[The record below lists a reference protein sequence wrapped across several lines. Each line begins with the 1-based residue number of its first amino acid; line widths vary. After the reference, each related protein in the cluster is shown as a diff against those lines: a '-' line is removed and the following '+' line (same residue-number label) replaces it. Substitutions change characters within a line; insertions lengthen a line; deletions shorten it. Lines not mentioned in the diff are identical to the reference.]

1 MRLSFWKSH
10 WRTKGLVLLGRP
22 GLHFVCLGVVFFFLQ
37 GALSP
42 QVKPTVGPLTE
53 AEIAA
58 LSLQWQQGAGRAIGP
73 EQLQAA
79 INAELDRKMLLD
91 YALAQNLHL
100 TDGVIYQRLIRNMQF
115 LQLGQ
120 DDSEAE
126 LFQQAIEMELHLDDE
141 VVKRRLVQIA
151 EHQLLIRNP
160 PRKPTPQAVRAA
172 FQERQEAL
180 RLPSRFSFEHVFFPP
195 SRAVEMSREG
205 VFDELSSSSI
215 DRVRPLGAPFLQG
228 SRFDAQTPD
237 QLERN
242 FGAEFV
248 ENLVALHRTTDAE
261 DPGSDKVWLGP
272 LRSPYGLHWVWL
284 TDFDAGRLPEFA
296 EVEAKLV
303 RDLEYVALKEALN
316 CSIAALRRDYTMIGR
331 ATADVRAEGQV
342 ACQ

>member
-37 GALSP
+37 DALSP
-42 QVKPTVGPLTE
+42 QVKRTVGPLTE

-58 LSLQWQQGAGRAIGP
+58 LSLQWQQGAGRAISL

-79 INAELDRKMLLD
+79 INAELDRQMLLD
-91 YALAQNLHL
+91 HALAQNLHL

-115 LQLGQ
+115 LQLGRG
-120 DDSEAE
+120 DTEAE
-126 LFQQAIEMELHLDDE
+126 LFQQAIEMQLYRDDE

-151 EHQLLIRNP
+151 EHQLLIQNP

-172 FQERQEAL
+172 FQQRQEAL

-195 SRAVEMSREG
+195 DRAVEMSRKG
-205 VFDELSSSSI
+205 AFDELSSSSI

-248 ENLVALHRTTDAE
+248 ENLVSLHRTI
-261 DPGSDKVWLGP
+261 DPQERGADKVWLGP

-284 TDFDAGRLPEFA
+284 TEFDAGRLPEFT
-296 EVEAKLV
+296 EVEAKLL

-316 CSIAALRRDYTMIGR
+316 CAIADLRRDYTLIGR
-331 ATADVRAEGQV
+331 ATADDRAEGQV